1 MKKVLIGFVM
11 SLVMLSC
18 TNNSRVSQ
26 EEQDSSAAATT
37 ADSMLND
44 AIKSD
49 TTAVDKLAIDTS
61 GTDSL

>member
-26 EEQDSSAAATT
+26 EEQDSSEAATT